1 MRHAYINKQLLCI
14 NDVISSHKGYDDIS
28 GMVCHAGQH
37 KQQQQ
42 QQVEQQRN
50 AVDSWVELLLP
61 FSTSDSLREAMLKF
75 DRKTIRY
82 GKLFEL
88 IDALAG
94 DVGYRHVGLH
104 CGPNES
110 ESSAS
115 DFYVVTAS
123 VDGMLAFADVSA
135 HEDLKLQGYVTWVG
149 SSSMEVQINIIQA
162 PSVGSD
168 RLIGSTQ
175 FIMVARERLTGQ
187 AYKVPGLDAV
197 PEDLQLGHARSNARK
212 GLARQSLN
220 ILPPNAGEI
229 EEMHSLFL
237 KSQFLK
243 LQKRALVNNNSSV
256 TDLRSRLQGLERG
269 GTDLISSAPKPFK
282 YMKHTTM
289 STTQIMHYQNRNVHG
304 KVFGGFLLRIGF
316 EIGFIAA
323 SCFFQTES
331 LCRFH
336 SVDDVQFVRPA
347 DVGSFMEFEATA
359 IFSKGRFLV
368 VAVEVNDIDIST
380 SFKSKTNS
388 FSFVFSCDDESRV
401 KDVMPRDYSEFIR
414 HLEGR
419 RVLDRL
425 HGAELQAGQDNMS

>member
-1 MRHAYINKQLLCI
+1 MGSRPVSAKVLRPSSDALRPAFITKQLLCI

-28 GMVCHAGQH
+28 AFVCPAAVQ
-37 KQQQQ
+37 KQQ
-42 QQVEQQRN
+42 RS
-50 AVDSWVELLLP
+50 AVDSWIELLLP
-61 FSTSDSLREAMLKF
+61 FSMSDSLREAMLKF

-88 IDALAG
+88 VDALAG
-94 DVGYRHVGLH
+94 DVGYRHVGLQS
-104 CGPNES
+104 G
-110 ESSAS
+110 AS

-123 VDGMLAFADVSA
+123 VDGMRAFADVSA

-149 SSSMEVQINIIQA
+149 SSSMEVQINIIQTSIGGA
-162 PSVGSD
+162 D

-175 FIMVARERLTGQ
+175 FIMVARNRKTGK
-187 AYKVPGLDAV
+187 AYKAPGLDAG
-197 PEDLQLGHARSNARK
+197 PEELQLGQARANARK
-212 GLARQSLN
+212 GLAQQSLN

-229 EEMHSLFL
+229 EEMHNLFL

-243 LQKRALVNNNSSV
+243 LQKRALVNNNSS
-256 TDLRSRLQGLERG
+256 G
-269 GTDLISSAPKPFK
+269 GTKLDGITDLISSAPRPFK

-304 KVFGGFLLRIGF
+304 KVFGGYLLRIGF

-323 SCFFQTES
+323 SCFFGTES

-336 SVDDVQFVRPA
+336 SVDDVQFVRAA

-359 IFSKGRFLV
+359 IFSRERFLV
-368 VAVEVNDIDIST
+368 IAVEVMAIDINT
-380 SFKSKTNS
+380 SLKSKTNS
-388 FSFVFSCDDESRV
+388 FSFVFSCDDASRV
-401 KDVMPRDYSEFIR
+401 QDVMPRDYSEFIR

-425 HGAELQAGQDNMS
+425 DKMP